1 MMSLRKLI
9 VIIVLVVLSLSG
21 IRLVFIALVSNAS
34 GLSPAQGLLDLRGQ
48 DLDSIRT
55 IPLNGEWEFIPGVLL
70 MDDVRGDASAGGE
83 PSYVQVPGAGRR
95 RRDPRSGMVHT
106 GCASY

>member
-21 IRLVFIALVSNAS
+21 IRLAFIALLPDAS
-34 GLSPAQGLLDLRGQ
+34 GLSPVQGLLDLRGQ
-48 DLDSIRT
+48 DLDSMRI

-70 MDDVRGDASAGGE
+70 ADDLRSAASSGDELSRI
-83 PSYVQVPGAGRR
+83 SCSIR
-95 RRDPRSGMVHT
+95 
-106 GCASY
+106 